1 MDDLGWIG
9 FGWVGLLM
17 ARYEME
23 EVKPS
28 KRKRAQ
34 PAKQVKKTSSS
45 ATTVKRKEKSI
56 SQSPPS
62 VETEITPEQ
71 NKEVLKQ
78 CSNLLSRLMVGH

>member
-1 MDDLGWIG
+1 
-9 FGWVGLLM
+9 
-17 ARYEME
+17 ME

-28 KRKRAQ
+28 KRKRVQ
-34 PAKQVKKTSSS
+34 PAKPVKKTPSS
-45 ATTVKRKEKSI
+45 TTSVKRKEKTA
-56 SQSPPS
+56 SQSLPS